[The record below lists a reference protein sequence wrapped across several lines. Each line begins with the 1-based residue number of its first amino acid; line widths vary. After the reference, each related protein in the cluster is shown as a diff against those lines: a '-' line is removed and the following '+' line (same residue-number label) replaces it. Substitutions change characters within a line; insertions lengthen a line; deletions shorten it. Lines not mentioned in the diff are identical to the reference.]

1 MSLTRDDLKNGRF
14 RRLWTE
20 CAIGPRLL
28 SEEELDASV
37 ARVLAGAREGEDVW
51 VFGYGSLMWNPL
63 FHFAEQRPATLR
75 GFHRRFCLWS
85 IMGRGTPERPGLVL
99 GLDLGGACQGL
110 AYRLPAADAAHELKL
125 LWNREM
131 VVGSYSPRWARVE
144 AAPCTGSHGC
154 AEELRALVFVVNR
167 EHPNYAGKLP
177 LEEVVSAIA
186 SAAGH
191 IGSSADY
198 LFHTVDALATH
209 GLRDAHLEA
218 LRRRVERA
226 VKPGGAVRRASPA

>member
-1 MSLTRDDLKNGRF
+1 
-14 RRLWTE
+14 
-20 CAIGPRLL
+20 
-28 SEEELDASV
+28 
-37 ARVLAGAREGEDVW
+37 
-51 VFGYGSLMWNPL
+51 
-63 FHFAEQRPATLR
+63 
-75 GFHRRFCLWS
+75 
-85 IMGRGTPERPGLVL
+85 
-99 GLDLGGACQGL
+99 GACQGL
-110 AYRLPAADAAHELKL
+110 VYRLPAADAAHELKL

-154 AEELRALVFVVNR
+154 TEELRALVFVVNR

-177 LEEVVSAIA
+177 LEEVVTAIA
-186 SAAGH
+186 SAVGH

-218 LRRRVERA
+218 LRRKVERA
-226 VKPGGAVRRASPA
+226 VKPSEAAKRARQLRAEVAGRPPSQPVALQGDGRSRAPNPGCTRADARLASPSPCRGDGRSPARTRAGASFETPAHPSFPQSRGAMPFS